1 MTIER
6 GIYMK
11 FLKGLATFI
20 LGLLAFV
27 LILALS
33 IIVRTKSL
41 VEKEILTAVVKE
53 STKELVQTNDM
64 NDKQKELV
72 DKIFVDKDLS
82 KIIIRIKDNYLDYQT
97 SSNYKLSE
105 DDYNLIIDFILKY
118 TDEVNSLSKD
128 TITKQ
133 EIKAALKYED
143 VNKFAKDTFHDL
155 TTNRENKDV
164 NEVLTVYVKLTSTM
178 TTILIILAIIILLL
192 LVALVHWS
200 FIKCLKVLG
209 IDLIISGI
217 IIGLLYALGTALIN
231 HVNGSDDFVNV
242 VKNIDLNG
250 FMIVAII
257 EIVLGIGS
265 IVGYKILNKKNK
277 KPEKAS

>member
-1 MTIER
+1 
-6 GIYMK
+6 MK